1 MKANR
6 TTGTTQQPARH
17 RWASVAF
24 IIALA
29 VAVASHALWPWRAK
43 AATTLDPTNPI
54 ALFQQEGG
62 QSFTP
67 GASLK
72 LADTSKSDFIV
83 LFAFDNDAA
92 AGTDLDLIATF
103 RVTAGVPVN
112 ADAGNRIAINDGI
125 SKAAIAACIVQNGVN
140 GIGLYSSGSRFDSS
154 SYPVFVPAN
163 WQTGPVT
170 VRLRRMANGDAELI
184 EVNGVAPSPR
194 ALLTADKAP
203 ANTRAG
209 ASVEFGSAGVEA
221 ECTVEYSEFR
231 SEKIAQPATGA
242 LNFTQFRIRDTDS
255 ADRVRF
261 RADYT
266 LGAASNGVNPAAEP
280 VTIKLS
286 TPAGGQLYPSPDFNP
301 LNGFNAQGRTPR
313 RRWTLTDAERARS
326 GIEQL
331 IFDEDPNNSGGVSLR
346 DFRATI
352 PPGDYSV
359 VNVEITIGTG
369 ATADRLTGA
378 ASLVEKPEGS
388 GRWRLVSAPRE

>member
-62 QSFTP
+62 QIFTP
-67 GASLK
+67 GSALK

-125 SKAAIAACIVQNGVN
+125 SKSAIAACIVQNGVN

-154 SYPVFVPAN
+154 SYPVFVPAD
-163 WQTGPVT
+163 WQAGPVT
-170 VRLRRMANGDAELI
+170 VRLRRMANGDAEII
-184 EVNGVAPSPR
+184 EVNGVPPGPR

-221 ECTVEYSEFR
+221 ECTVEYSEFH
-231 SEKIAQPATGA
+231 SEKVAQPATGA
-242 LNFTQFRIRDTDS
+242 LNFTQFRVRDTDS
-255 ADRVRF
+255 ADRLRF
-261 RADYT
+261 RADYA
-266 LGAASNGVNPAAEP
+266 LGATSNGINPAAEP

-286 TPAGGQLYPSPDFNP
+286 TPSGEQFYPSPDFNP
-301 LNGFNAQGRTPR
+301 LSGFNAQGRTPR
-313 RRWTLTDAERARS
+313 RRWTLADAERARS

-331 IFDEDPNNSGGVSLR
+331 VFDEDPNNSGGVSLR
-346 DFRATI
+346 DFRAAI
-352 PPGDYSV
+352 PPGDHSV

-369 ATADRLTGA
+369 ATADRLTGT

-388 GRWRLVSAPRE
+388 GRWRLASAPRE